1 MEREEGRGRKRE
13 AQLTAGGREAA
24 IDKRR
29 VKDTRWDGAAVKQR
43 SPCPTVLHGF
53 KELDVTGGLRGSVNT
68 HVMIRENLNVNSDL
82 VREEGWCGGAGVWRA
97 GVFVHFWV
105 DQGVVPHLSQDLSWR

>member
-29 VKDTRWDGAAVKQR
+29 VKDTRRDGVAVKQR

-53 KELDVTGGLRGSVNT
+53 KEPDVTGGLRGSAT
-68 HVMIRENLNVNSDL
+68 
-82 VREEGWCGGAGVWRA
+82 CGRGTGSRKTSE
-97 GVFVHFWV
+97 
-105 DQGVVPHLSQDLSWR
+105 DNKR